1 MPDAEPAQTNQM
13 DGAELLLRTLVAGG
27 VDTCFGN
34 PGTSEMSFVAA
45 LDRVPAMRGV
55 LGLFEGVATGA
66 ADGYYRMTGRP
77 AATLLHLGP
86 GLSNGSANLHNARK
100 AKSGIIN
107 VVGQHATAHLAY
119 DSPLQAD
126 LDGLAAPVSDWVGT
140 AAGPDDTSRVAAAA
154 IAVASGRPGRIASVL
169 LPGDAAWGASRAALA
184 SLAPAP
190 PPLPAQAGEIA
201 AARAALL
208 SGEPT
213 LLLVGGRA
221 LSARA
226 LAIAGKIAARTGCLL
241 ATRFS
246 YPRIERGAGRVAT
259 FRIAYAVDQAV
270 EELRRFRHMVCVQ
283 SPEPVGFFGYPD
295 KPSLL
300 KPPGCEVHQVCSD
313 AQDEL
318 AVLTELAEAVGAGAT
333 PPLLQPLQEAQI
345 PTGALTPDSIAVA
358 LSQALPEGAIV
369 VDESLTTGRRSYG
382 LSAGARPHDWIQ
394 NMGGSIGFG
403 TPVALG
409 AALACPDR
417 RVVCIVGD
425 GSFMMTL
432 QSLWSHAREQLD
444 ITTVVFANRSYNILK
459 GEFAN
464 VGAGT
469 PGPRALEMLD
479 IDRPTL
485 DFVQLAGGMGIPGKR
500 VQTADDLYRA
510 LSSSFAT
517 RGPSLIEAVL

>member
-1 MPDAEPAQTNQM
+1 MSSEARPQANHM

-27 VDTCFGN
+27 VTTCFGN
-34 PGTSEMSFVAA
+34 PGTSEMSFVAG
-45 LDRVPAMRGV
+45 LDRVPEMRGV

-66 ADGYYRMTGRP
+66 ADGYYRMTGKP

-100 AKSGIIN
+100 AKSGVVN
-107 VVGQHATAHLAY
+107 VIGQHATSHLAY
-119 DSPLQAD
+119 DSPLYAD
-126 LDGLAAPVSDWVGT
+126 LDGLAAPVSDWVRT
-140 AAGPDDTSRVAAAA
+140 AANPDDTSRLAAEA
-154 IAVASGRPGRIASVL
+154 IAVASGRPGRIASLL
-169 LPGDAAWGASRAALA
+169 LPGDAAWGTSRGTMASVKAAPAAL
-184 SLAPAP
+184 PANP
-190 PPLPAQAGEIA
+190 DEIL
-201 AARAALL
+201 AARNALL

-226 LAIAGKIAARTGCLL
+226 LEIAGKIAAKTGCLL

-246 YPRIERGAGRVAT
+246 YPRIERGAGRVPT

-270 EELRRFRHMVCVQ
+270 EELKRFRHMVCVQ
-283 SPEPVGFFGYPD
+283 SPEPVGFFGYPG

-300 KPPGCEVHQVCSD
+300 KPPECQVHPVCSD
-313 AQDEL
+313 EQDEIS
-318 AVLTELAEAVGAGAT
+318 VLTELAEALGAAAVE
-333 PPLLQPLQEAQI
+333 PPLQRAQEALS
-345 PTGALTPDSIAVA
+345 PSGALTPDSVAVA

-369 VDESLTTGRRSYG
+369 VDESLTTGRKSYG

-409 AALACPDR
+409 VAMACPDR

-432 QSLWSHAREQLD
+432 QSLWTYAREGLD
-444 ITTVVFANRSYNILK
+444 ITTVVFANRTYNILK

-469 PGPRALEMLD
+469 PGPRALDMLN
-479 IDRPTL
+479 IDNPTL
-485 DFVQLAGGMGIPGKR
+485 DFVRLAGGMGIPGHR
-500 VQTADDLYRA
+500 VDTAEDLFHA
-510 LSSSFAT
+510 LARSFT
-517 RGPSLIEAVL
+517 SPGPSLIEAVL